1 MKIWDCYPA
10 YLSQPLL
17 VAEHREI
24 HGLMQIVERGQ
35 NLTKSADPQI
45 ANWLA
50 HPGALAVRH
59 EQLVEEMRL
68 RDIEHKS
75 PVALQAGAVAWP
87 KVSGDIGIGIQ
98 FEQLAA
104 MGNDARLKSPNKPD
118 ELLQQ
123 NALSI
128 MAREPSLY
136 KYLQNENQSGRLKL
150 IEVQREVTEVTRKP
164 VNLEYLNRVVTTMW
178 RYCEQAPE
186 AFTFS
191 SKNKDPM
198 RKLKAIQ
205 HLASK
210 YKWPELWQTT
220 ALTDLACCQL
230 VE

>member
-10 YLSQPLL
+10 YLTQPLL

-24 HGLMQIVERGQ
+24 HGLLQIVERG
-35 NLTKSADPQI
+35 KSLAKTADPHI

-50 HPGALAVRH
+50 HPGALATRH
-59 EQLVEEMRL
+59 EQLVEEMSL

-75 PVALQAGAVAWP
+75 PVAVQAGAVLWP

-104 MGNDARLKSPNKPD
+104 MGNDARLLSPKKPD
-118 ELLQQ
+118 DLLQQ

-128 MAREPSLY
+128 MARDPSLY
-136 KYLQNENQSGRLKL
+136 KFLQAENQNGRLKL
-150 IEVQREVTEVTRKP
+150 IELQREVTEVIRRP
-164 VNLEYLNRVVTTMW
+164 VNLEFLERVVATMW

-191 SKNKDPM
+191 SRSKDPM
-198 RKLKAIQ
+198 RRLKAIQ
-205 HLASK
+205 FLASK